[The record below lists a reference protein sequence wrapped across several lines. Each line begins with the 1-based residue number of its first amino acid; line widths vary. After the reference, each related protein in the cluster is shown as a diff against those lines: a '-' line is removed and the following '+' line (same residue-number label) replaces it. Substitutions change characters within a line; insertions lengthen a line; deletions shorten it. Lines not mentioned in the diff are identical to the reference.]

1 MFRLNFDRNNSENER
16 IGQKLKKKQVAVFL
30 NIIGIEELELYN
42 KCMLTQAKQLLQPKC
57 EAYCALQNIIERFVF
72 NSIIQLEQHIFGS
85 FAYNDQDD
93 KRHNCHG
100 NLQ

>member
-16 IGQKLKKKQVAVFL
+16 IGQKQVAVFL

-57 EAYCALQNIIERFVF
+57 EAYCAPQNMIERFVF
-72 NSIIQLEQHIFGS
+72 NIIIQLEQHIFGS
-85 FAYNDQDD
+85 FAYKDQDD